1 MRQPSSKVLRAAL
14 YGLAATL
21 LTLGTTFLQAQ
32 TFRGGINSTVIDHT
46 GALIANATV
55 VALQTETGSSHTTTT
70 SSAGEFLF
78 QDLPLGDYC
87 VSASFPGFST
97 VKTDKVVVS
106 AGTCFTLAIKLTVSS
121 SSTVEVNAAG
131 GALDST
137 SVTQTTD
144 ISSTIVNDTPMNG
157 RDFTQFISVAPGFG
171 GYSAGGFGSVNGTR
185 ANQVNWQ
192 IDGVATT
199 CGTTFPP

>member
-32 TFRGGINSTVIDHT
+32 TFRGGINGTVIDHT

-78 QDLPLGDYC
+78 QHLCERIGNRSGEGVYCNHRNVFFPPASESKLALPPVAIKSSRLLFAVLAFPTDLDG
-87 VSASFPGFST
+87 SFRWTIQELCIGSKFRR
-97 VKTDKVVVS
+97 S
-106 AGTCFTLAIKLTVSS
+106 AGSEL
-121 SSTVEVNAAG
+121 G
-131 GALDST
+131 RG
-137 SVTQTTD
+137 VT
-144 ISSTIVNDTPMNG
+144 P
-157 RDFTQFISVAPGFG
+157 AW
-171 GYSAGGFGSVNGTR
+171 TR
-185 ANQVNWQ
+185 
-192 IDGVATT
+192 
-199 CGTTFPP
+199 